1 MLTFLIIEIIPDAIS
16 AKKNRFGNAR
26 APVAEQ
32 HDTQAPEEV
41 TPQPTVKRPARS
53 RFGFNR
59 SN

>member
-1 MLTFLIIEIIPDAIS
+1 MSDAIT

-26 APVAEQ
+26 APNTAFEQ
-32 HDTQAPEEV
+32 HDTQPPAEEV
-41 TPQPTVKRPARS
+41 TPPPTVKRPARS